1 MFVRFVAAAKTE
13 NPWHADGV
21 ITAARI
27 VRDAEKLAAAHVEAI
42 NSAFAWFNE
51 NIPCPPFSDR
61 LSRKLWT
68 KNAVC
73 WFLAEAEEPLA
84 RTWDLAQVLVEHGT
98 PVLLLRTLKPGRI
111 VYRDGFQIVAET
123 PWKPD
128 RGLVTAAL

>member
-98 PVLLLRTLKPGRI
+98 PVLLLRTLSRAGLSIGTVFRSWPRRPGSPTE
-111 VYRDGFQIVAET
+111 A
-123 PWKPD
+123 W
-128 RGLVTAAL
+128 